1 MKNHR
6 SIVSLLPLALVC
18 AVGCDTSPACAGGA
32 DPQEAAITQ
41 MADAFV
47 EAFQK
52 GDAKGVA
59 ASWVEDGD
67 YVDLT
72 GRHLQGRPA
81 IENAFKDFFTENKG
95 LKLRIEV
102 NSMRFVTPDLAIE
115 DGTTSVILPD
125 GTPPSQA
132 RYTNV
137 HVKKDGQWLLQS
149 VREAPYT
156 PPGNYEHLRGLEWAI
171 GEWVDEG
178 DGPEVGHVTFEWS
191 PENNFVI
198 STQAV
203 TVRDTLVSRAKE
215 WIGWDPATSQIRS
228 WSFEADGGIGEGIWT
243 NEGDQWIIKT
253 NAILPDGKKLAA
265 TNVVTRNGPDAI
277 TWQSKDRMLDG
288 TALPDVQET
297 KMKRVPL
304 TTSNSETQQ

>member
-1 MKNHR
+1 VKRNTLIH
-6 SIVSLLPLALVC
+6 SILPLAL
-18 AVGCDTSPACAGGA
+18 ACAIGCGNLPVRA
-32 DPQEAAITQ
+32 AESDPQEVVITKL
-41 MADAFV
+41 AEAFV

-52 GDAKGVA
+52 GDAKAVA
-59 ASWVEDGD
+59 ASWTENGD

-81 IENAFKDFFTENKG
+81 IENAFRDFFTENKG

-102 NSMRFVTPDLAIE
+102 NSVRFVTPDVAIE
-115 DGTTSVILPD
+115 DGMTSVIPPD

-178 DGPEVGHVTFEWS
+178 DGPEVGHVTFEC
-191 PENNFVI
+191 
-198 STQAV
+198 A
-203 TVRDTLVSRAKE
+203 
-215 WIGWDPATSQIRS
+215 
-228 WSFEADGGIGEGIWT
+228 GE
-243 NEGDQWIIKT
+243 
-253 NAILPDGKKLAA
+253 
-265 TNVVTRNGPDAI
+265 
-277 TWQSKDRMLDG
+277 
-288 TALPDVQET
+288 
-297 KMKRVPL
+297 
-304 TTSNSETQQ
+304 